1 MVRSSFRVLATTL
14 VVGASLS
21 VGSVLPVAS
30 QAFPVDP
37 ALYKTMA
44 WRNIGPFRG
53 GRAVAAAGVVQQPR
67 TFYFGSTGGGVWKT
81 DDAGETWRN
90 VSDGFMKTGSV
101 GAITVAPSDPNVVYV
116 GMGEHPVRG
125 VMTSHGDGIYRSTD
139 AGKTWAHLGLD
150 RTRAISRIRVHP
162 NDPDLVYVAAQG
174 APYGPT
180 KERGIYRSKDGGKTW
195 TLVHSV
201 NESTGASDLAMDP
214 SNPRVLFAAYWDH
227 LRMPWQVRSGGPG
240 SGIYKSTDGGD
251 TWTKLETGLPKL
263 MGKIGISVSPVDG
276 NLVWAIVEAE
286 KGGLYKSEDA
296 GKSWTLVNPDRL
308 IQTRSWY
315 YMEVYADTQ
324 DRETVYVLNAPALR
338 SIDGGRTFKALS
350 IAHGDTHDL
359 WISPADHEV
368 MILAD
373 DGGGSVSFNAGK
385 TWSTQQNQPTAQF
398 YRVNTDNRFP
408 YRVYGGQQD
417 NSSVAI
423 LSANPGGFGIGEKE
437 WFDGPGCE
445 SAYIAF
451 DPDNPRYLYGGCYQ
465 GIINEMDTETGYTR
479 DIAAYPATNLAIDP
493 KEHKYRFNWN
503 APIVTSPHDPKVM
516 YHGGN
521 VLLRTSDRG
530 NTWTEISPD
539 LTRNDQSKQGPG
551 GAPITNEGAG
561 GEVYG
566 TIFTV
571 AESPKQ
577 AGVIWVGSDDGLV
590 HVTQDGGKT
599 WQNVTPRD
607 LPESQINAVE
617 ASPHDAGTAYIAVTR
632 FKFNDFTPHFFRTR
646 DFGKSWQRVVTGIGE
661 ESWARVIRE
670 DPVRKGLLYAG
681 TELGAYLSFDG
692 GDHWQP
698 LQQNLPV
705 VPVTDLKVQGNDLVA
720 ATSGRAF
727 WIMDDV
733 SLLRQLTP
741 ELTGKTL
748 AIVETGPAWRLPGG
762 GFSLPIPR
770 IGQTPPSGAQLVF
783 YLKNAPDSTTAGT
796 LEILDGAG
804 AVVRT
809 WKTRPGKPDAMG
821 IKADSLALQPGMN
834 RVRWNLRHAGPAG
847 LPGVVSFG
855 GGPGGRL
862 VLPGTY
868 QARLTVGAESAT
880 VPVKVLS
887 DPRTSH
893 TGAEYAAQAEVT
905 TALQGMITELYAR
918 VRSIRSARDQVNDLI
933 KRTAD
938 RPEGEAIKTA
948 GEALV
953 KRLTEVDEM
962 LVSKATNGQDIINYP
977 TRFDSQLTGLMGAI
991 DGTEPPLTGGQRQ
1004 RFADLQSEWARHK
1017 ATVDQV
1023 LGADLAAFNRL
1034 VGEKNVPAVVL
1045 PPGRE

>member
-1 MVRSSFRVLATTL
+1 MVRSSSRVLATTL

-21 VGSVLPVAS
+21 LGSALPVAG

-37 ALYKTMA
+37 ALYKTLA

-81 DDAGETWRN
+81 DDAGETWSN

-125 VMTSHGDGIYRSTD
+125 VMTSHGDGLYRSTD
-139 AGKTWAHLGLD
+139 AGKTWTRLGLEK
-150 RTRAISRIRVHP
+150 TRAISRIRVHP
-162 NDPDLVYVAAQG
+162 GDPDLVYVAAQG
-174 APYGPT
+174 APYGPS
-180 KERGIYRSKDGGKTW
+180 KDRGIYRSKDGGKTW
-195 TLVHSV
+195 ALIHSV

-214 SNPRVLFAAYWDH
+214 GNPRILYAAYWDH

-251 TWTKLETGLPKL
+251 TWSKLETGLPKL
-263 MGKIGISVSPVDG
+263 MGKVGVSVSPVDP
-276 NLVWAIVEAE
+276 NLVWAIIEAE

-296 GKSWTLVNPDRL
+296 GKTWSLVNGDRL

-338 SIDGGRTFKALS
+338 SIDAGRTFKTMN

-359 WISPADHEV
+359 WINPTDHDV

-373 DGGGSVSFNAGK
+373 DGGAAVSFNTGR

-417 NSSVAI
+417 NSSVMI
-423 LSANPGGFGIGEKE
+423 MSANPAGFGIGEKE
-437 WFDGPGCE
+437 WSSGPGCE
-445 SAYIAF
+445 SAYLAF
-451 DPDNPRYLYGGCYQ
+451 DPDNPRYVYGGCYQ
-465 GIINEMDTETGYTR
+465 GIISEMDTETGYTR
-479 DIAAYPATNLAIDP
+479 DVAAYPATNLAIDP
-493 KEHKYRFNWN
+493 KDQKYRFNWN
-503 APIVTSPHDPKVM
+503 APIITSPHDPKVI

-521 VLLRTSDRG
+521 VLLRSSDRG
-530 NTWTEISPD
+530 NTWTEMSPD
-539 LTRNDQSKQGPG
+539 LTRNEKSKQGPG

-577 AGVIWVGSDDGLV
+577 AGVLWVGSDDGLV
-590 HVTQDGGKT
+590 HMTQDGGKT
-599 WQNVTPRD
+599 WQNVTPKD

-617 ASPHDAGTAYIAVTR
+617 ASPHDPGTAYIAVTR
-632 FKFNDFTPHFFRTR
+632 YKFNDYTPHFFRTR
-646 DFGKSWQRVVTGIGE
+646 DFGKSWQRIVTGIGE

-681 TELGAYLSFDG
+681 TELGAYVSFDD

-705 VPVTDLKVQGNDLVA
+705 VPVNDLKVQGNDLVA
-720 ATSGRAF
+720 ATQGRAF

-741 ELTGKTL
+741 DLPGKTI
-748 AIVETGPAWRLPGG
+748 AMVETGPAYRLPGG

-770 IGQTPPSGAQLVF
+770 IGQTPPSGAQLLF
-783 YLKNAPDSTTAGT
+783 YLKNAPDSATTGA
-796 LEILDGAG
+796 LEIVDGAG
-804 AVVRT
+804 AVIRT
-809 WKTRPGKPDAMG
+809 WKTRPGKPGAMG
-821 IKADSLALQPGMN
+821 LKADSLPLQQGIN
-834 RVRWNLRHAGPAG
+834 RVRWNLQYAGPQG
-847 LPGVVSFG
+847 IPGVVSFG
-855 GGPGGRL
+855 GGPGGRM
-862 VLPGTY
+862 VVPGTY
-868 QARLTVGAESAT
+868 QARLTVGSETAT
-880 VPVKVLS
+880 VPVRVVS
-887 DPRTSH
+887 DPRLSH
-893 TGAEYAAQAEVT
+893 TAAEYTAQEEVT
-905 TALQGMITELYAR
+905 KALQGMIADLYAR

-933 KRTAD
+933 KRTEA
-938 RPEGEAIKTA
+938 RPEGAEIKAA

-953 KRLTEVDEM
+953 KRLTEMDEL
-962 LVSKATNGQDIINYP
+962 LVSKATNGQDIINFP

-1004 RFADLQSEWARHK
+1004 RFADLQAEWARHK

-1023 LGADLAAFNRL
+1023 LGADLDAFNLL

-1045 PPGRE
+1045 PPR